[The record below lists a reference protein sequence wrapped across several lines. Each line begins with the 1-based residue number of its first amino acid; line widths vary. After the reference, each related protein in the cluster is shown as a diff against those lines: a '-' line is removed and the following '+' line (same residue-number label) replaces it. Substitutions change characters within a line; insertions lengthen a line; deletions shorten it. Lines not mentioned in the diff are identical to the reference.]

1 MTTNVQA
8 EGLTGYLATA
18 AELRRIAAALADLP
32 SPTEAPPY
40 VSLTFIPNKGDTT
53 EETVA
58 IIDALARAVTGKEAT
73 TERSGGS
80 WYHLARSSNAKM
92 YLTVQG
98 EVPGPPDER
107 DAELVRLRAENE
119 RLRAAGLAAP
129 NYGCGDEARRP
140 AHGTS
145 YGPQGP
151 IEEVATEERCEHCGE
166 PMALIRSGA
175 VGHVPGEACDPAP
188 ESHVFGCD
196 GDHEDRSDC
205 PDA

>member
-119 RLRAAGLAAP
+119 RLRAAVPAVP
-129 NYGCGDEARRP
+129 NYGRGDEARPGEVADQP
-140 AHGTS
+140 AESKAWTHYRNDQTAKTAYGQLVADLPLDDGTS
-145 YGPQGP
+145 SDHA
-151 IEEVATEERCEHCGE
+151 EVTCK
-166 PMALIRSGA
+166 
-175 VGHVPGEACDPAP
+175 ACI
-188 ESHVFGCD
+188 D
-196 GDHEDRSDC
+196 GL
-205 PDA
+205 PF